1 MNADLEATLKEL
13 GKEYRPVIDRL
24 RAGREVEPGRKTS
37 APSPRLRPLRTGWR
51 IARIAASLAVMA
63 GAVCLIRMQG
73 RAPQDVPP
81 PYVVTPTSEPP
92 EVKAPDGEAVP
103 QPVRTPYE
111 LALVEDG
118 SALQEILRTQS
129 ADGSWANDVLTR
141 QNAAAL
147 READAT
153 SVAYRKA
160 VRYLRTKGLAPL
172 SADELHRLQ
181 RNARRV

>member
-13 GKEYRPVIDRL
+13 GKEYRPVVDRL
-24 RAGREVEPGRKTS
+24 RAGREVEPRR
-37 APSPRLRPLRTGWR
+37 SPAHLRLPRSGWR
-51 IARIAASLAVMA
+51 IARIAASLAVIA
-63 GAVCLIRMQG
+63 GGAALLLNLRMMTPRG
-73 RAPQDVPP
+73 PQQAANPIAEQNRTVESSVPAASP
-81 PYVVTPTSEPP
+81 P
-92 EVKAPDGEAVP
+92 
-103 QPVRTPYE
+103 RTPYE
-111 LALVEDG
+111 LALAEDG
-118 SALQEILRTQS
+118 STLQEILRTQS

>member
-13 GKEYRPVIDRL
+13 GEEYRPVVDRL

-37 APSPRLRPLRTGWR
+37 APSPHLRLIRPWRR
-51 IARIAASLAVMA
+51 IARIAASLAVIA
-63 GAVCLIRMQG
+63 GGAALLLNLRMT
-73 RAPQDVPP
+73 APRGLQHPANPNVAHDRTDESSVPAAP
-81 PYVVTPTSEPP
+81 P
-92 EVKAPDGEAVP
+92 A
-103 QPVRTPYE
+103 RTPYE

-118 SALQEILRTQS
+118 STLQEILRTQS
-129 ADGSWANDVLTR
+129 ADGSWANDVLTQ

-181 RNARRV
+181 HNARRV